1 MFSLG
6 PTLIEISMTLV
17 VFGTLF
23 DWKFL
28 VVELISIVFYLVS
41 TYCLT
46 ECRAK
51 DFKAQTLADQNYNQ
65 VATDSLLNF
74 ETVKYF
80 NAEQHEENRFENGL
94 NAYKIQAVKVARSL
108 VGLNVSQSMVISLG
122 LSASLTLAY
131 SFILKKTLTIGGFVM
146 FQ

>member
-6 PTLIEISMTLV
+6 PTFIEIAMTLV

-28 VVELISIVFYLVS
+28 VLELIVIIFYISS

-46 ECRAK
+46 ERRAK
-51 DFKAQTLADQNYNQ
+51 DFKGLTLADQNYNQ

-80 NAEQHEENRFENGL
+80 NAEKHEENRFEIGL
-94 NAYKIQAVKVARSL
+94 NAYK
-108 VGLNVSQSMVISLG
+108 N
-122 LSASLTLAY
+122 
-131 SFILKKTLTIGGFVM
+131 
-146 FQ
+146 